1 MEIASWPFYDEEQI
15 HAAKSVLRSGKV
27 NRWTGTECDLFEKEY
42 CSWSGSKYSV
52 AVSNGSS
59 ALTLAY
65 SAIGLKEGDEFITTP
80 RTYIATT
87 SCGVMLGAKPVFAD
101 VDKNS
106 GSITAKTIE
115 PLINKKTKA
124 ISLVHLGGWPA
135 EIEKIC
141 NLAKSYNLF
150 VIEDCSQAH
159 GAKIG
164 EKNVGNFGEIATW
177 SFCQDKIISTGG
189 EGGMVTT
196 NNKELWNKIWSLKDH
211 GKNYNL
217 INNSP
222 DNKGYRYIHDYIGT
236 NMRLTEFQASIGRI
250 QLKLISKWN
259 RLRTR
264 NAKILFDSLKEF
276 PSLRIPYP
284 TSEITHAWY
293 RFYAYVDNT
302 KLNFGWD
309 RNRLIYE
316 INNKGVPAFSGS
328 CSEIYLENCFKNSGL
343 VPSKRL
349 KNAKSLG
356 ETSLCFLVHPTID
369 LIQINYCAEVIR
381 DVFKKATKY

>member
-1 MEIASWPFYDEEQI
+1 MNIAPWPSYDEEQI
-15 HAAKSVLRSGKV
+15 NAAKNVLVSGKV
-27 NRWTGTECDLFEKEY
+27 NKWVGTECDLFEKEY
-42 CSWSGSKYSV
+42 SNWSGSNYSV

-59 ALTLAY
+59 ALSLAY

-80 RTYIATT
+80 RTFIATT

-115 PLINKKTKA
+115 PLINKKTRA

-135 EIEKIC
+135 ESERIC

-164 EKNVGNFGEIATW
+164 NKHVGTFGDIATW

-196 NNKELWNKIWSLKDH
+196 NNKELWTKVWSLKDH
-211 GKNYNL
+211 GKNHRL
-217 INNSP
+217 INTFQK
-222 DNKGYRYIHDYIGT
+222 NKGFRYIHDYIGT

-250 QLKLISKWN
+250 QLKLMPKWN
-259 RLRTR
+259 KLRSR
-264 NAKILFDSLKEF
+264 NANILFDSLKDF
-276 PSLRIPYP
+276 SSLRIPYP
-284 TSEITHAWY
+284 SNTITHAWY
-293 RFYAYVDNT
+293 RFYTYVDNT
-302 KLNFGWD
+302 KLNDGWD
-309 RNRLIYE
+309 RDRLIYE
-316 INNKGVPAFSGS
+316 INNRGVPAFIGS
-328 CSEIYLENCFKNSGL
+328 CSEIYLEKCFKDIGL
-343 VPSKRL
+343 IPAKRL
-349 KNAKSLG
+349 KIAKHLG

-381 DVFKKATKY
+381 DVLKMASKY